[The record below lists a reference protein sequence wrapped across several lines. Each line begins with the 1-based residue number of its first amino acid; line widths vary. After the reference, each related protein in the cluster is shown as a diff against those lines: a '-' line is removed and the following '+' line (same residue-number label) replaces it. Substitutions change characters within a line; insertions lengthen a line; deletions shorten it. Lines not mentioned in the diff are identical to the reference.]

1 MGNKLLT
8 IDHLRNVNGLHNI
21 PKRFTVH
28 QNICLDY
35 KLSDDILIDG
45 VFDFD
50 IFLPKYGVNLQRP
63 YVWENYQAS
72 EFLISILLE
81 KPISDFVLIKHIDD
95 RKRLEQ
101 TTKYLVIDG
110 KQRLLTIKKFLLGE
124 IQLEIGNE
132 KYSFNDLDSDLK
144 TFFLRRLGYMTATVY
159 YSYFDMP
166 ITDDMKIT
174 LFNFYNFAGTPQT
187 VEHKQMLQKLLEK

>member
-1 MGNKLLT
+1 MENKLLT

-21 PKRFTVH
+21 PKSFTVH

-35 KLSDDILIDG
+35 RLSNDILIDG
-45 VFDFD
+45 LFDFD

-63 YVWENYQAS
+63 YVWENYQAG

-81 KPISDFVLIKHIDD
+81 KPISDFVLIKHVDD

-144 TFFLRRLGYMTATVY
+144 TFFLRRLGYLTATVY
-159 YSYFDMP
+159 YSYFDTPM
-166 ITDDMKIT
+166 TDDMKIT
-174 LFNFYNFAGTPQT
+174 LFNFYNFSGTPQT
-187 VEHKQMLQKLLEK
+187 VEHKQMLQNLLKP